1 MTQSGTRRR
10 RLALRLVIM
19 AGAALAVS
27 APTVAFAQEDP
38 YPTVPTTPTTVEC
51 TLGDDSV
58 VCGTV
63 VTVPPDL
70 EVAGSSSSLAFTGG
84 DSAVLA
90 ALGVGAIGSGGLI
103 LLFNRRRSTSPTS

>member
-1 MTQSGTRRR
+1 MTMSRKHLR
-10 RLALRLVIM
+10 RLVLRGVIV
-19 AGAALAVS
+19 AGAALTVF

-51 TLGDDSV
+51 TSGGNSV

-63 VTVPPDL
+63 VTISR
-70 EVAGSSSSLAFTGG
+70 GSSSSLAFTGG

-103 LLFNRRRSTSPTS
+103 LLFNRRRSTSTAA

>member
-1 MTQSGTRRR
+1 MKMSGKHLR
-10 RLALRLVIM
+10 RLVLRAVIT
-19 AGAALAVS
+19 AGAALSVF
-27 APTVAFAQEDP
+27 APTVAFAQADP

-51 TLGDDSV
+51 TPGDNSV

-63 VTVPPDL
+63 VTVPN
-70 EVAGSSSSLAFTGG
+70 GSGKSLAFTGG

-103 LLFNRRRSTSPTS
+103 LLFSRRRSTSPAT

>member
-1 MTQSGTRRR
+1 MKKSGKHLR
-10 RLALRLVIM
+10 RLSLRTVIV
-19 AGAALAVS
+19 AGAALTVF

-51 TLGDDSV
+51 TAGDNSV
-58 VCGTV
+58 VCGTS
-63 VTVPPDL
+63 VTISRDP
-70 EVAGSSSSLAFTGG
+70 GTSSSLAFTGG

-103 LLFNRRRSTSPTS
+103 LLFNRRRSTSSAA

>member
-1 MTQSGTRRR
+1 MF
-10 RLALRLVIM
+10 
-19 AGAALAVS
+19 

-51 TLGDDSV
+51 TPGDNSV

-63 VTVPPDL
+63 VR
-70 EVAGSSSSLAFTGG
+70 VAGASSKSLAFTGG

-90 ALGVGAIGSGGLI
+90 ALGVAAIGSGGLI
-103 LLFNRRRSTSPTS
+103 LLFNRRRSTSPTT